1 MIKLINAKGKTP
13 RKACSGTKG
22 MPPKAKSKSTGKPPT
37 KAVKNQ
43 Y

>member
-1 MIKLINAKGKTP
+1 MPGSP

-22 MPPKAKSKSTGKPPT
+22 MPPKAKSKSTGKPAK
-37 KAVKNQ
+37 KAPRNQ